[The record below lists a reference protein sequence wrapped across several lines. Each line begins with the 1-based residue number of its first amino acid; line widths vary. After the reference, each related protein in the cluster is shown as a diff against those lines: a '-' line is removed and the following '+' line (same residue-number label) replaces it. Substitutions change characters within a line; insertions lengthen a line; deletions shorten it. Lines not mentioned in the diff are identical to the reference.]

1 MGTGKEQQIRIE
13 TSSGLSDAEIE
24 KMMHDAEAHA
34 EEDAHK
40 KEEVEVRNQAD
51 QLVYSTEKSLSEHG
65 DKLSEEDKGAIEG
78 ELEKLKELLKGSDT
92 EAIKAGVESLSQ
104 AAHKLAEVLYQQA
117 QAEQAAQEP
126 GPGGPEGG
134 PPPPEEEQPQQ
145 DQDKKKKDDG
155 AIDADYEVVN

>member
-1 MGTGKEQQIRIE
+1 
-13 TSSGLSDAEIE
+13 
-24 KMMHDAEAHA
+24 MMHDAEAHA

>member
-13 TSSGLSDAEIE
+13 ASSGLSDAEIE
-24 KMMHDAEAHA
+24 KMMRDAEAHA

-65 DKLSEEDKGAIEG
+65 ERLSDEDKGAIESA
-78 ELEKLKELLKGSDT
+78 LEKLKELLKGSDT

-104 AAHKLAEVLYQQA
+104 ASHKLAEVLYQQA

-126 GPGGPEGG
+126 GPGEPEAG
-134 PPPPEEEQPQQ
+134 PPPEQEQPQ
-145 DQDKKKKDDG
+145 QDKKKKDDG